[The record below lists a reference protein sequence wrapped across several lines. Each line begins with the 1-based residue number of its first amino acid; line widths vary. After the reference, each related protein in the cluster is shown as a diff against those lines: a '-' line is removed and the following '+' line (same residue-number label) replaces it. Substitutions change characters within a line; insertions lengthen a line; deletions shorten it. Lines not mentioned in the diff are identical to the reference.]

1 MVHVS
6 TAHTFKLLIEN
17 KQTTHTHTHKPTQ
30 VKGLWKKITFEIHP
44 GRWTEF
50 DKSSFWGQSLQI
62 KETDSTKYRWQEKM
76 ENTISNDIKFCSYAE
91 DR

>member
-1 MVHVS
+1 M
-6 TAHTFKLLIEN
+6 
-17 KQTTHTHTHKPTQ
+17 
-30 VKGLWKKITFEIHP
+30 LWKKITFEIHP

-76 ENTISNDIKFCSYAE
+76 ENIISNDSKFGSYAE
-91 DR
+91 DRYYLER